1 MAIEIKPIVHPNSV
15 VGPCED
21 GTFTLTDK
29 ELFLFDLIAQEHTN
43 IEGTEIDL
51 YQMSRKR
58 QVTDPLYDE
67 VVLNAFDGPFRL
79 KAWVEYPE
87 VNVEIREE
95 GFRKVLPSTL
105 WVARIDIERVGA
117 RPPYYGDVAHF
128 WKTPFFDQQSVSYD
142 VGKTKRGYYFTLTD
156 IYDDGHVF
164 DQASFVGFKATLAR
178 NTEFTPERRL
188 TNT

>member
-51 YQMSRKR
+51 YQMCRKR

-105 WVARIDIERVGA
+105 WVARIDIEQHEAAIFHHNLIGHIGPVDIIA
-117 RPPYYGDVAHF
+117 TIEH
-128 WKTPFFDQQSVSYD
+128 
-142 VGKTKRGYYFTLTD
+142 LT
-156 IYDDGHVF
+156 GGTV
-164 DQASFVGFKATLAR
+164 
-178 NTEFTPERRL
+178 
-188 TNT
+188 